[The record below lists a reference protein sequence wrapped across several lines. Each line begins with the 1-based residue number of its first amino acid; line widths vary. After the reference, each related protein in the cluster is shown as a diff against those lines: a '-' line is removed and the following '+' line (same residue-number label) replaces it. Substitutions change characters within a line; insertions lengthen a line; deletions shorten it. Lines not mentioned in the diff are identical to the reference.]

1 MEWTRVPIRD
11 IKPNPDNPRIIRDE
25 AFQKLVRSIREFPE
39 MLELRPLVVNGDGV
53 VLGGNMRLRACEAAG
68 LVDVPVVR
76 ASSLTEEQQR
86 EFIIKDNVGYGEWEW
101 EALAN
106 LWDVEKLAEWG
117 LDVPDPID
125 TMEEGEELELE
136 QSVQLEPPREY
147 IVILADPNSLEWE
160 EIKETLKLKM
170 VRRGGYKEGSPFD
183 ALGLERVL
191 WWNDFK
197 ERYDA
202 HRNTEQK

>member
-1 MEWTRVPIRD
+1 MEWTRVPIGEV
-11 IKPNPDNPRIIRDE
+11 KPNPDNPRFIRDE
-25 AFQKLVRSIREFPE
+25 SFQKLVRSIREFPE
-39 MLELRPLVVNGDGV
+39 MLELRPLVVNADGV

-101 EALAN
+101 ETLAN

-117 LDVPDPID
+117 LEVPDPID
-125 TMEEGEELELE
+125 TAEDGEEVKIE

-147 IVILADPNSLEWE
+147 IVIIADPNSLEWE
-160 EIKETLKLKM
+160 DIKETLKLKM

-191 WWNDFK
+191 KWPDFK

-202 HRNTEQK
+202 HRDTKQE

>member
-1 MEWTRVPIRD
+1 
-11 IKPNPDNPRIIRDE
+11 
-25 AFQKLVRSIREFPE
+25 
-39 MLELRPLVVNGDGV
+39 
-53 VLGGNMRLRACEAAG
+53 
-68 LVDVPVVR
+68 
-76 ASSLTEEQQR
+76 
-86 EFIIKDNVGYGEWEW
+86 
-101 EALAN
+101 
-106 LWDVEKLAEWG
+106 LAEWG

-125 TMEEGEELELE
+125 TLEEGEELELE

-160 EIKETLKLKM
+160 EIKESLKLKM

>member
-1 MEWTRVPIRD
+1 MEWTRVPIGE
-11 IKPNPDNPRIIRDE
+11 IKPNPDNPRFIRDE
-25 AFQKLVRSIREFPE
+25 SFQKLVRSIREFPE
-39 MLELRPLVVNGDGV
+39 MLELRPLVVNADGV

-101 EALAN
+101 ETLAN

-117 LDVPDPID
+117 LEVPDPID
-125 TMEEGEELELE
+125 TAEDGEEVEIE

-147 IVILADPNSLEWE
+147 IVIIADPNSLEWE
-160 EIKETLKLKM
+160 DIKETLKLKM
-170 VRRGGYKEGSPFD
+170 VRRGGYKEGSLFD
-183 ALGLERVL
+183 ELGLERVL
-191 WWNDFK
+191 RWHDFK

-202 HRNTEQK
+202 HRNTKQE

>member
-1 MEWTRVPIRD
+1 MEWTRVPIGD
-11 IKPNPDNPRIIRDE
+11 IKPNPENPRIIRDE

-68 LVDVPVVR
+68 LSDVPVVR
-76 ASSLTEEQQR
+76 AASLTEEQQR
-86 EFIIKDNVGYGEWEW
+86 EFIIKDNIGYGEWEW
-101 EALAN
+101 ETLAN

-125 TMEEGEELELE
+125 TLEEGEELELE

-160 EIKETLKLKM
+160 EIKESLKLKM

-197 ERYDA
+197 ERYNA
-202 HRNTEQK
+202 HRNTEQE

>member
-1 MEWTRVPIRD
+1 MEWTRVPIGD
-11 IKPNPDNPRIIRDE
+11 IKPNPENPRIIRDE